1 METRYNDILFREKLA
16 TLFAKNRQ
24 IIGAGDIKQ
33 MPALRDKAYK
43 LFEKT
48 GFPDTKNEDWRNT
61 NLKNAFAHNYNILF
75 EPPADKP
82 DIEKIFQCNIHN
94 FDTHIIALYN
104 GWYLSEDKHL
114 TTLPN
119 GTITGSL
126 AQAIKEYPELVEKHL
141 NKLADINENGFTAL
155 NTAFAQ
161 DGIFIYVPDGVQAY
175 KTIQMVNILD
185 GDEKLFIQNR
195 NLIIVGKNARL
206 TFLHCDD
213 SYNYNR
219 SFTNTVTEVFIGEGA
234 EVDHYKLQNLN
245 DNSTLINTTYF
256 HQKKE
261 SKLKTN
267 AITLNGG
274 LIRNKSNVLLNGK
287 NAKADIYGLYLVD
300 KEQHIDN
307 LVFVDHAKPDC
318 DSNELF
324 KGIVDDNATAVFNGH
339 ILVRKDSQHT
349 NASQT
354 NRNIQLTDK
363 ATVYAKPFLEIYAD
377 DVKCS
382 HGATIGQLD
391 EEALFYIKSRGIGEY
406 DARLLLLYAFAAEVV
421 NKISV
426 GALRENIDDLVKKRL
441 RGELAI
447 CDMCVLQCKTQEK
460 TYEFEIDLSKI

>member
-1 METRYNDILFREKLA
+1 METKYNDILFKEKLISLFNENRGKICA
-16 TLFAKNRQ
+16 NDTPLISTLRETA
-24 IIGAGDIKQ
+24 
-33 MPALRDKAYK
+33 
-43 LFEKT
+43 FEVFKKS
-48 GFPDTKNEDWRNT
+48 GFPNTKMEDWRNT
-61 NLKNAFAHNYNILF
+61 NLKNAFAHNYNVLF
-75 EPPADKP
+75 AEPDDKP

-114 TTLPN
+114 ITLPN
-119 GTITGSL
+119 GTITGSV
-126 AQAIKEYPELVEKHL
+126 AQAIKEYPELVAKHY
-141 NKLADINENGFTAL
+141 NKYADINENGLVAL
-155 NTAFAQ
+155 NSAFAQ
-161 DGIFIYVPDGVQAY
+161 DGIFVYVPDGVQAY

-185 GDEKLFIQNR
+185 RDDKLFIQNR
-195 NLIIVGKNARL
+195 NLIIVGKNAKL

-213 SYNYNR
+213 SYNYSR
-219 SFTNTVTEVFIGEGA
+219 SFTNTVTEVFMDEGA

-245 DNSTLINTTYF
+245 DSSTLINTTWFY
-256 HQKKE
+256 QEKE
-261 SKLKTN
+261 SKLTTN

-274 LIRNKSNVLLNGK
+274 LIRNRSNVLIKGK
-287 NAKADIYGLYLVD
+287 NSEANIYGLYLVD
-300 KEQHIDN
+300 KEQHISN
-307 LVFVDHAKPDC
+307 QVFVDHADSDC
-318 DSNELF
+318 NSNELF
-324 KGIVDDNATAVFNGH
+324 KGIIDDNATAVFNGH

-406 DARLLLLYAFAAEVV
+406 DAKLLLLYAFAAEVV

-426 GALRENIDDLVKKRL
+426 EALRDNIDDLVKKRL

>member
-1 METRYNDILFREKLA
+1 
-16 TLFAKNRQ
+16 
-24 IIGAGDIKQ
+24 
-33 MPALRDKAYK
+33 
-43 LFEKT
+43 
-48 GFPDTKNEDWRNT
+48 
-61 NLKNAFAHNYNILF
+61 
-75 EPPADKP
+75 
-82 DIEKIFQCNIHN
+82 
-94 FDTHIIALYN
+94 
-104 GWYLSEDKHL
+104 
-114 TTLPN
+114 
-119 GTITGSL
+119 
-126 AQAIKEYPELVEKHL
+126 
-141 NKLADINENGFTAL
+141 
-155 NTAFAQ
+155 
-161 DGIFIYVPDGVQAY
+161 
-175 KTIQMVNILD
+175 
-185 GDEKLFIQNR
+185 
-195 NLIIVGKNARL
+195 
-206 TFLHCDD
+206 
-213 SYNYNR
+213 
-219 SFTNTVTEVFIGEGA
+219 
-234 EVDHYKLQNLN
+234 
-245 DNSTLINTTYF
+245 
-256 HQKKE
+256 
-261 SKLKTN
+261 
-267 AITLNGG
+267 
-274 LIRNKSNVLLNGK
+274 LLNGK